1 MFVQTP
7 GIITELPR
15 MLLSDNAT
23 DVLGA
28 SCFLV
33 ASATNTLIIVL
44 ILIAFS
50 LSAMTKSV
58 WQFINII
65 QVLAYMRWFVAWPAN
80 AELGFKCLEYSIS
93 GRLQTDLLWNII
105 EQYAYG
111 DSYFRKPLEEI
122 NKYPDFVE
130 EQNNLAKALGVYPLL
145 LILILIAMLYTCIL
159 KRYDNCKK
167 TTRNTSTKR

>member
-1 MFVQTP
+1 
-7 GIITELPR
+7 
-15 MLLSDNAT
+15 MLLSDDAT
-23 DVLGA
+23 EVLGA

-50 LSAMTKSV
+50 LSAMTKSI

-65 QVLAYMRWFVAWPAN
+65 QILAYMRWFVDWPAN

-93 GRLQTDLLWNII
+93 GRLQTDLLWNIY
-105 EQYAYG
+105 EKYAYDEG
-111 DSYFRKPLEEI
+111 YFRKPLDEF
-122 NKYPDFVE
+122 NKYPDFVD

-145 LILILIAMLYTCIL
+145 LILILIAMLYTFIL
-159 KRYDNCKK
+159 K
-167 TTRNTSTKR
+167 

>member
-15 MLLSDNAT
+15 MLLSDDAT
-23 DVLGA
+23 EVLGA
-28 SCFLV
+28 SCYLV

-50 LSAMTKSV
+50 LSAMTKSI

-65 QVLAYMRWFVAWPAN
+65 QILAYMRWLVDWPAN

-93 GRLQTDLLWNII
+93 GRLQTDLLWNIY
-105 EQYAYG
+105 EKYAYDEG
-111 DSYFRKPLEEI
+111 YFRKPLDEF
-122 NKYPDFVE
+122 NKYPDFVD

-145 LILILIAMLYTCIL
+145 LILILIAMLYTFIL
-159 KRYDNCKK
+159 K
-167 TTRNTSTKR
+167 